1 MTEQALSPLKL
12 VIDNSS
18 KLAPIENLLD
28 EYTDEFEV
36 QRAQLLDDLN
46 YFQTKLRELEML
58 DPLDYT
64 GLTETYREH
73 ERRISAILGELRDPQ
88 ALEA

>member
-58 DPLDYT
+58 DPYNF
-64 GLTETYREH
+64 
-73 ERRISAILGELRDPQ
+73 S
-88 ALEA
+88 